1 MRQGPLSLLFVALLM
16 TGQLQAEEIPA
27 APDSPQPLAA
37 TTTAETQIDS
47 LEQRLAESEQQ
58 RSELAAQLQNT
69 SGEREN
75 AQLTRLRQDNQR
87 LKLQLKEAQAE
98 QQPRL
103 LSEQQLWF
111 AIGSGVALIA
121 MLCGAMLR
129 GSRKTRREWIN

>member
-1 MRQGPLSLLFVALLM
+1 MRQGPLSLLFAALLM
-16 TGQLQAEEIPA
+16 TGHLQAEEIPA
-27 APDSPQPLAA
+27 APGSTLPLAA
-37 TTTAETQIDS
+37 TTTAATQIDA

-58 RSELAAQLQNT
+58 RSELTAQLQST

-103 LSEQQLWF
+103 LSERQLWF
-111 AIGSGVALIA
+111 AIGAGVALIA